1 MKLFEVADSKMDM
14 FVGLTYIVA
23 KMKHLVQTMHKLLTL
38 IVLKPQ
44 ELLLAY

>member
-1 MKLFEVADSKMDM
+1 MDM